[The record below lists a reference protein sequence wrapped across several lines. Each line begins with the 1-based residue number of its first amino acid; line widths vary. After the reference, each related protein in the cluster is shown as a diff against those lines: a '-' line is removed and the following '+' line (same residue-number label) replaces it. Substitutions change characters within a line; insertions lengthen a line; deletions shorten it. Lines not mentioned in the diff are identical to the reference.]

1 MQALPGTYTLIFSVS
16 RKGQISIGKLG
27 TLHLKTG
34 FYIYVGSAFGPG
46 GLKARIAHHCRKA
59 VHPHWH
65 IDYLSSFLELN
76 EIWYSYDPVQRE
88 HQWAKI
94 ISNTRGAS
102 VPLAGFG
109 SSDCRCR
116 SHLFFRKARP
126 SVTTFRRKI
135 SAAFHKNIPAGISGY
150 GKKRLNNGTVFCQT
164 LYASIE
170 NHGKEKVSWQKPQIL

>member
-27 TLHLKTG
+27 TLGLKTG

-59 VHPHWH
+59 ARPHWH

-94 ISNTRGAS
+94 FLNARGSS
-102 VPLAGFG
+102 VPLSGFG
-109 SSDCRCR
+109 SSDCRCK
-116 SHLFFRKARP
+116 SHLFFYDSKPAIK
-126 SVTTFRRKI
+126 TFRRKI
-135 SAAFHKNIPAGISGY
+135 YTAFHKNIPAGISGCR
-150 GKKRLNNGTVFCQT
+150 KNRLNNGTFF
-164 LYASIE
+164 
-170 NHGKEKVSWQKPQIL
+170 